1 MLEKQFKIYSNS
13 IIKYSKIVIIIWI
26 IFTLLMLPFSNLLF
40 KETSYDISSSVI
52 PKNSMEYQ
60 ASHIYAQEF
69 PSQNS
74 NVSANIILIEN
85 ASLND
90 TKNIKL
96 IWKLTNELE
105 NNSIIKKYDGNISD
119 ILIVE
124 RDIIKE
130 GTNYTYKI
138 YNSTSILLKNI
149 KNSFNILYNYTLEIK
164 NYEIFI
170 YNAEKNIYENIT
182 NLINITNKTLLL
194 EFGLPSYYV
203 HVFLYVYDKTK
214 NINISNEYALKYTI
228 NFIENNISIM
238 KTFLISYIYNF
249 SKIWNYSLTNV
260 SQYLNVEEYSI
271 GITIYNSSFSS
282 FYVNNNTLRFFDI
295 LYKYFNV
302 TNFQNSTLILK
313 FSLNY
318 IINNLENTELK
329 RYLPVSVRDFVLET
343 YNSSASLNLTLNI
356 TREFLGNNYTRL
368 ENIYGSNF
376 TYSIFNLSNV
386 YNFTYNKY
394 LNYIKS
400 NGTLINFTS
409 FLNINIED
417 LLKFSLNGSIYYN
430 SANITYNW
438 AKNYFNGYPFLNIQT
453 SLRDYILKYNYTD
466 IDELENETFLN
477 GNFSSY
483 PFIPG
488 PYVYHSF
495 VGYKYNVSMILITT
509 NDSAPVNLTYTIG
522 NIAKKVLGDNLEYL
536 IAGSA
541 AMESQLTSDTNLG
554 LLRALFI
561 GIIVSLLISIIFF
574 RSPVAGILP
583 LTIFGMSAID
593 GMGINGILY
602 KYVLNS
608 QISFITPTLLLILL
622 LGLSTDYTVY
632 MLSRY
637 RNELRK
643 GNEKPSETMT
653 EWSGHAIFTSGLTVI
668 LSYITLWLFDV
679 PLFGDSGLTNAISIT
694 ITVIMALTL
703 IPSITYLLN
712 KRMFWPSKIDSHKNE
727 IIMEKIYH
735 VDRKYYKHLII
746 IFIILVVIGLI
757 FYISIPTNM
766 DVFDLV
772 PHQSGINA
780 VIAINNSFGGD
791 AVFQNYIILKFNNTI
806 LKDGKIDKY
815 AINVSNNLENYLLQS
830 KNVSMVFGLGHPFGN
845 YELYKNSS
853 ILANETFEKY
863 RLNYVGIDNK
873 TILIIYRSSII
884 SWDNREVMYTG
895 YLDKSLKNIIPSNIT
910 YYVGGLSQG
919 LYDAQI
925 HTNDAF
931 YSIIPILTVA
941 AFFILLIQF
950 NSIFTPLRLILMV
963 LGSVLISLSISYVI
977 FYFIM
982 KMPILVLLP
991 LFVFV
996 TLLAV
1001 GLDYD
1006 IFMITRVR
1014 EEVMKGKDDS
1024 EGIHTSLKENG
1035 YVISILGLILFSTFA
1050 SLYFS
1055 SIGIIQEIGV
1065 GLGLGVIIDT
1075 YISWMFF
1082 IPSVMLWMKRYNW
1095 WPSEY
1100 KKF

>member
-13 IIKYSKIVIIIWI
+13 IIKYSKIIIIIWI

-60 ASHIYAQEF
+60 ASNIYAQEF

-74 NVSANIILIEN
+74 NVSAYVILIEN

-203 HVFLYVYDKTK
+203 QVFLYVYDKTK

-249 SKIWNYSLTNV
+249 SKIWNYSLTDV

-302 TNFQNSTLILK
+302 TNFQNSTLILQ
-313 FSLNY
+313 FSLDY

-343 YNSSASLNLTLNI
+343 YNSSASLNLTFNI

-400 NGTLINFTS
+400 NSTLINFTS

-438 AKNYFNGYPFLNIQT
+438 AKNYFNGYPFLNIQP

-522 NIAKKVLGDNLEYL
+522 NIAKKVLGNNLEYL

-541 AMESQLTSDTNLG
+541 AMESQLTSDANLG

-727 IIMEKIYH
+727 IMMEKIYH

-815 AINVSNNLENYLLQS
+815 ALNVSNNLESYLLQS

-910 YYVGGLSQG
+910 YYIGGLSQG

-931 YSIIPILTVA
+931 YSILPILTVA

>member
-1 MLEKQFKIYSNS
+1 MPI
-13 IIKYSKIVIIIWI
+13 
-26 IFTLLMLPFSNLLF
+26 
-40 KETSYDISSSVI
+40 
-52 PKNSMEYQ
+52 
-60 ASHIYAQEF
+60 
-69 PSQNS
+69 
-74 NVSANIILIEN
+74 
-85 ASLND
+85 
-90 TKNIKL
+90 
-96 IWKLTNELE
+96 
-105 NNSIIKKYDGNISD
+105 
-119 ILIVE
+119 
-124 RDIIKE
+124 
-130 GTNYTYKI
+130 
-138 YNSTSILLKNI
+138 
-149 KNSFNILYNYTLEIK
+149 
-164 NYEIFI
+164 
-170 YNAEKNIYENIT
+170 
-182 NLINITNKTLLL
+182 
-194 EFGLPSYYV
+194 
-203 HVFLYVYDKTK
+203 
-214 NINISNEYALKYTI
+214 
-228 NFIENNISIM
+228 
-238 KTFLISYIYNF
+238 
-249 SKIWNYSLTNV
+249 
-260 SQYLNVEEYSI
+260 
-271 GITIYNSSFSS
+271 
-282 FYVNNNTLRFFDI
+282 
-295 LYKYFNV
+295 
-302 TNFQNSTLILK
+302 
-313 FSLNY
+313 
-318 IINNLENTELK
+318 
-329 RYLPVSVRDFVLET
+329 SVRDFVLET

-356 TREFLGNNYTRL
+356 TKEFLGNNYTKL
-368 ENIYGSNF
+368 ENIFGLNF
-376 TYSIFNLSNV
+376 TYFIFNSLNI

-400 NGTLINFTS
+400 NNTLINFTS

-417 LLKFSLNGSIYYN
+417 VLKFSLNGSIYYN

-438 AKNYFNGYPFLNIQT
+438 SKYYFNGYPFLNIKP
-453 SLRDYILKYNYTD
+453 SLKDYILKYNSTN
-466 IDELENETFLN
+466 INELENETFLD

-509 NDSAPVNLTYTIG
+509 NASAPVNLTYTIG
-522 NIAKKVLGDNLEYL
+522 NIAKKVLGNNLEYL

-541 AMESQLTSDTNLG
+541 AMESQLTNETNLG

-574 RSPVAGILP
+574 RSPIAGILP

-593 GMGINGILY
+593 GMGLNGILY
-602 KYVLNS
+602 KYVLKS

-703 IPSITYLLN
+703 IPSLTYLLN

-727 IIMEKIYH
+727 RIMEKISY
-735 VDRKYYKHLII
+735 VDMKYFKHLII
-746 IFIILVVIGLI
+746 IFIILVIIGLI

-780 VIAINNSFGGD
+780 VIVINNSFNGD

-806 LKDGKIDKY
+806 LKDGKINGY
-815 AINVSNNLENYLLQS
+815 ALNVSNNIENYLLQS
-830 KNVSMVFGLGHPFGN
+830 KNVSMVFGVNHPFGN

-863 RLNYVGIDNK
+863 KLNYVGIDNK

-895 YLDKSLKNIIPSNIT
+895 YLDKSLKNIVPSNIT

-919 LYDAQI
+919 LYDAQV

-931 YSIIPILTVA
+931 YSILPILSVA

-963 LGSVLISLSISYVI
+963 LGSVLISLSISYII

-982 KMPILVLLP
+982 KMPILVLMP

-1024 EGIHTSLKENG
+1024 EGIHISLKENG

-1082 IPSVMLWMKRYNW
+1082 IPSVMLWMKKYNW